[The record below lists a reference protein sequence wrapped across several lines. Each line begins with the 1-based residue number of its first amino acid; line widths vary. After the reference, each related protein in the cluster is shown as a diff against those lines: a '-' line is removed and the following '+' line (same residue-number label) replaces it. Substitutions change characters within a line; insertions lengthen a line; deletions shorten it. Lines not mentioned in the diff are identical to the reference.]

1 MAIRRFVAA
10 AGSRPFFSTTTAEG
24 AAWAPSKCGRGFRH
38 LGRKM
43 EKIMDFEGNYLL
55 ITLVLLNFYSNSGK
69 FIENLWN
76 ISK

>member
-1 MAIRRFVAA
+1 
-10 AGSRPFFSTTTAEG
+10 
-24 AAWAPSKCGRGFRH
+24 
-38 LGRKM
+38 
-43 EKIMDFEGNYLL
+43 MDFEGNYLL